1 MRKSAYFY
9 FAFLMFCLLIG
20 LALKCFISTLSI
32 ISILFYVILFCFL
45 FSFLFIGLE
54 IYHEYRNVQQKIENH
69 SEVFFEQCKNFLSQ
83 VKIDLEQKEI
93 FSPLYYDDIQRKCIY
108 LYNQLVSFQEK
119 LSKRYRKTWSHYLS
133 NIEEMEEYI
142 EELKNN
148 LFLSYLFETMKSEHP
163 LWEHLHIL
171 PQSSK
176 EIVSQSLVF
185 LEDYFDI
192 LLLEIYPF
200 LSKNKRKNYWHRV
213 KRWQNESNF

>member
-9 FAFLMFCLLIG
+9 FAFLLSCLWIG
-20 LALKCFISTLSI
+20 VILKCFVSTLSM
-32 ISILFYVILFCFL
+32 ISILFYVILVCLILSLL
-45 FSFLFIGLE
+45 FATIE
-54 IYHEYRNVQQKIENH
+54 IYLSYHTIQKKVENH
-69 SEVFFEQCKNFLSQ
+69 SQAFFEQCKNFLSQ
-83 VKIDLEQKEI
+83 TKIDLEQKEV
-93 FSPLYYDDIQRKCIY
+93 FSPFYYDDIQQKCLF
-108 LYNQLVSFQEK
+108 LYHQLVSFQDK
-119 LSKRYRKTWSHYLS
+119 LPKRYIKTWMHYLS
-133 NIEEMEEYI
+133 NVEEMEEYF

-171 PQSSK
+171 SQSSK
-176 EIVSQSLVF
+176 EIVSQSIVF

-200 LSKNKRKNYWHRV
+200 LSKKKRKNYWQQV